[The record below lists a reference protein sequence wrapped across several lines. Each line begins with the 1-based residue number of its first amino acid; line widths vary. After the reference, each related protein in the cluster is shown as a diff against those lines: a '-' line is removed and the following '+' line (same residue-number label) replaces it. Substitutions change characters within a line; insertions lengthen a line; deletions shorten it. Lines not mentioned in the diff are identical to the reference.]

1 MVTLV
6 VILSS
11 SAKELESNKTADPV
25 AEITVLTHRFTACR
39 FGNPIASIYFS
50 MDSMQSHQRK
60 CTHTKLAR
68 MSTWFCSCTGKRTR

>member
-25 AEITVLTHRFTACR
+25 AEITVLTHCFAACH
-39 FGNPIASIYFS
+39 FGNPIASI
-50 MDSMQSHQRK
+50 
-60 CTHTKLAR
+60 
-68 MSTWFCSCTGKRTR
+68 